1 MINSHE
7 WPYNGYGSTLGEWVS
22 MIISQLGMALAGLS
36 CILGDCKYWN
46 ILIVIL
52 VEYTSLSV
60 MYCFLL
66 EKMHLV
72 CLQNCQNYK
81 VYFSTFPN
89 LSTILH
95 NLGYII

>member
-46 ILIVIL
+46 ILIVVWSSIP
-52 VEYTSLSV
+52 LSRKRPATKSDDS
-60 MYCFLL
+60 L
-66 EKMHLV
+66 EKFQKGGGLFSIQKFM
-72 CLQNCQNYK
+72 LQ
-81 VYFSTFPN
+81 
-89 LSTILH
+89 ILGTL
-95 NLGYII
+95 NRAF

>member
-22 MIISQLGMALAGLS
+22 MIISQLEMALAGLS

-60 MYCFLL
+60 IYCLLLKRKYILYVSKIVKDTRYIFQHFLI
-66 EKMHLV
+66 
-72 CLQNCQNYK
+72 C
-81 VYFSTFPN
+81 
-89 LSTILH
+89 
-95 NLGYII
+95 

>member
-7 WPYNGYGSTLGEWVS
+7 WPYNGYDSTLGEWVS
-22 MIISQLGMALAGLS
+22 MIISQLEMALAGLS

-60 MYCFLL
+60 IYCLLLKRKYILYVSKIVKITRYIFL
-66 EKMHLV
+66 HFQI
-72 CLQNCQNYK
+72 C
-81 VYFSTFPN
+81 
-89 LSTILH
+89 
-95 NLGYII
+95 

>member
-7 WPYNGYGSTLGEWVS
+7 WPYNGYDSTLGEWVS
-22 MIISQLGMALAGLS
+22 MIISQLEMALAGLS

-60 MYCFLL
+60 IYCLLLKRKYILYVSKIVKDTRYIFQHFLI
-66 EKMHLV
+66 
-72 CLQNCQNYK
+72 C
-81 VYFSTFPN
+81 
-89 LSTILH
+89 
-95 NLGYII
+95 